1 MVVPWTVKRRLKV
14 SGGTSVSPA
23 QASWSRIKKAS
34 IPPITRKTRPVTTYM
49 IPSLLWSTVT
59 TQSCRVAR
67 APDDSEVAVV
77 SRTAAGSVDTNIAV
91 MASPQR
97 HEIFD
102 ELIELGVVK
111 LHGGHEGSGLERAR
125 VFHPG
130 AKVVRR
136 VPHGTGAECRP
147 AHQMGQVR
155 PEHAVTRRAA
165 HGMAVDAGQ

>member
-1 MVVPWTVKRRLKV
+1 MRN
-14 SGGTSVSPA
+14 
-23 QASWSRIKKAS
+23 
-34 IPPITRKTRPVTTYM
+34 TRAVTTYM

-67 APDDSEVAVV
+67 TPDDSEVGAV

-102 ELIELGVVK
+102 ELVELSVVE
-111 LHGGHEGSGLERAR
+111 LHRGHEGAGLERAR

-130 AKVVRR
+130 AKVFRR
-136 VPHGTGAECRP
+136 VPHGTGAECRA

-155 PEHAVTRRAA
+155 AEHAVTRRAA